1 MSRFKVGDKVKLRD
15 YLIVGRHYGEQKF
28 LTGMENLKGKE
39 LTVYYISP
47 QGNYTFE
54 ESNYYCSE
62 EMLEKLFNDSDLL
75 KFALDKF
82 NITKEELIKE
92 YKEGIENY

>member
-1 MSRFKVGDKVKLRD
+1 MSKFKVGDRVKLRND
-15 YLIVGRHYGEQKF
+15 LRVGRCYGKIRF
-28 LTGMENLKGKE
+28 LSNMQALQDKE
-39 LTVYYISP
+39 LTIYDISP

-92 YKEGIENY
+92 YKEDIKKY

>member
-1 MSRFKVGDKVKLRD
+1 MKSSMDW
-15 YLIVGRHYGEQKF
+15 IVW
-28 LTGMENLKGKE
+28 
-39 LTVYYISP
+39 
-47 QGNYTFE
+47 
-54 ESNYYCSE
+54 

-92 YKEGIENY
+92 YKEDIKNY

>member
-1 MSRFKVGDKVKLRD
+1 MDKFKIGDKVKLRD
-15 YLIVGRHYGEQKF
+15 HLRVGRYYGELKF
-28 LTGMENLKGKE
+28 LSGMEALQGKE
-39 LTVYYISP
+39 LTIYDISL

-62 EMLEKLFNDSDLL
+62 EMLEKFFNDSNLL

-82 NITKEELIKE
+82 NTTKEELIKE
-92 YKEGIENY
+92 YKEDIKNY